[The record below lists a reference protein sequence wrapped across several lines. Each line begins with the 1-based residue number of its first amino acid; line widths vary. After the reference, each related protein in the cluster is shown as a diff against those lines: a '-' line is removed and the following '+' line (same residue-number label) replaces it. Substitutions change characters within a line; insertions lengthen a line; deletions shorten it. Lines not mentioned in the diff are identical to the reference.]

1 MIRFEGRLLLFDI
14 EGTVS
19 PLAFVREVMFPHAR
33 KALRGFLDHQAGRP
47 DVVDVLGQMARDAGR
62 DSVKNWCPHPIGSAA
77 AKEWLIREIEQLM
90 EGDAKLTGFK
100 QLQGLIWEEGFRSG
114 ALQATLFPDVVPAWQ
129 KFLSSGLLL
138 QIYSS
143 GSVQAQRLFFAH
155 TQEGDLTP
163 MLSDHHDTTRGS
175 KKEAASYA
183 TIASAV
189 GMAPGEILFVSDIV
203 AELDAAREAGF
214 ATALA
219 VRPGNPEADP
229 SSHAILSTLEEI
241 ILPA

>member
-33 KALRGFLDHQAGRP
+33 KALRGFLNHHADRP
-47 DVVDVLGQMARDAGR
+47 EVVDALGQMARDAER
-62 DSVKNWCPHPIGSAA
+62 DSVKDWCQHPIGSSAA
-77 AKEWLIREIEQLM
+77 REWFIREIEQLM
-90 EGDAKLTGFK
+90 AWDAKLTGFK

-114 ALQATLFPDVVPAWQ
+114 ALQATLFPDVVPTWQ

-143 GSVQAQRLFFAH
+143 GSVPAQRLFFAH

-163 MLSDHHDTTRGS
+163 MLSGHHDTTRGS

-183 TIASAV
+183 RIASAV
-189 GMAPGEILFVSDIV
+189 EMAPGEILFVSDVV
-203 AELDAAREAGF
+203 AELDAAREAGL

-219 VRPGNPEADP
+219 DRPGNPEAGP
-229 SSHAILSTLEEI
+229 SSHATLSTLEEI
-241 ILPA
+241 IIPG